1 MMKPSIVLLTALL
14 LAPRTALHAA
24 DFTPGARKFMD
35 QHCAECHD
43 ADVQKG
49 NLRVDQLSVAKPDR
63 DQLNRLVLLFDR
75 VLKGEMPPKKADQP
89 ETAER
94 AAFLDELRT
103 SLMEA
108 ESKQPLEAV
117 RRMNRVEYESTLRDL
132 LHLPLLRVKELLP
145 EDGQQA
151 GFDKVGGALDFSP
164 VLVGKYL
171 EAADVALNL
180 AL

>member
-14 LAPRTALHAA
+14 LAPRTTLHAA

-49 NLRVDQLSVAKPDR
+49 NLRVDQLSLAKPDR

-89 ETAER
+89 QTAER

-117 RRMNRVEYESTLRDL
+117 RRMNRVEYERTLLEL
-132 LHLPLLRVKELLP
+132 LHQPPVRGQGLR
-145 EDGQQA
+145 
-151 GFDKVGGALDFSP
+151 LD
-164 VLVGKYL
+164 
-171 EAADVALNL
+171 D
-180 AL
+180 

>member
-1 MMKPSIVLLTALL
+1 MKHLLVLL
-14 LAPRTALHAA
+14 LATLLAVPQVSLHAA
-24 DFTPGARKFMD
+24 DFTPAARKFMD
-35 QHCAECHD
+35 QRCAECHD

-75 VLKGEMPPKKADQP
+75 VLKEEMPPKKADQP
-89 ETAER
+89 QTAER

-117 RRMNRVEYESTLRDL
+117 RRMNRVASVLHQHETKRKSPHHPHDGFNES
-132 LHLPLLRVKELLP
+132 
-145 EDGQQA
+145 
-151 GFDKVGGALDFSP
+151 
-164 VLVGKYL
+164 
-171 EAADVALNL
+171 ADIPK
-180 AL
+180 